1 MRYVLIGLTVLT
13 LLVMSGWA
21 MLLYSGAVIDWWIV
35 PAVAFAVGLATGL
48 HLWRMWRYLT
58 GSQSMAFNYVCHAVF
73 TAALLSF
80 IFFLLNDT
88 FSDRDTAHT
97 ERGVVTA
104 HFKEERHRT
113 RRVGRR
119 YVATGEKYYVYSL
132 RVNLADTDPKIISVN
147 YDRYR
152 NVRDGDSVSVP
163 VRTGLFG
170 IKILDVNSM
179 EFQTHPKVKKKSRL
193 KYFGGRPKSEN
204 GSN

>member
-1 MRYVLIGLTVLT
+1 MT

-58 GSQSMAFNYVCHAVF
+58 GSQSMTFNYVCHAVF

-88 FSDRDTAHT
+88 FSDRDTAHN

-104 HFKEERHRT
+104 HA
-113 RRVGRR
+113 GSD
-119 YVATGEKYYVYSL
+119 ADMWL
-132 RVNLADTDPKIISVN
+132 RV
-147 YDRYR
+147 R
-152 NVRDGDSVSVP
+152 NIMSTVCVS
-163 VRTGLFG
+163 
-170 IKILDVNSM
+170 ILLI
-179 EFQTHPKVKKKSRL
+179 PIRKS
-193 KYFGGRPKSEN
+193 
-204 GSN
+204 